1 MIRATL
7 SIFKNIFENR
17 KLLVQFSFNDF
28 KSKYAGSA
36 LGIVWAFITPLV
48 TVLTYWFVFSQIR
61 ERGADESYPFIVYLV
76 TGLIPWFFFSDSLLS
91 ATNVFR
97 EYSYLVKKVVF
108 NVQILPTSKIL
119 SSLYTHLFFILIGF
133 GITSLSGIFPTLKAL
148 QLIYYLFC
156 LIIFLTGVTWLTA
169 STQPFLPDIMQFIN
183 VAMQTIM
190 WTLPILWIPK
200 GWIQQ
205 VLKINPLYYVIQG
218 YRDSFT
224 NGPWFWEHWQYG
236 LYFWGFTI
244 ILLLAGSVVFRR
256 LKPHFSDVL

>member
-1 MIRATL
+1 MIRETL

-48 TVLTYWFVFSQIR
+48 TVLTYWFVFSHIR
-61 ERGADESYPFIVYLV
+61 ARGADEAYPFIVYLV

-119 SSLYTHLFFILIGF
+119 SSLYAHVVFIFIGF
-133 GITSLSGIFPTLKAL
+133 GITSLSGVFPTVKAL
-148 QLIYYLFC
+148 QLLYYLFC
-156 LIIFLTGVTWLTA
+156 LIIFLTAVTWLTA

-190 WTLPILWIPK
+190 WTLPVIWIPSEN
-200 GWIQQ
+200 IARF
-205 VLKINPLYYVIQG
+205 LKINPLYYVIQG

-224 NGPWFWEHWQYG
+224 NGPWFWENWQYG

-244 ILLLAGSVVFRR
+244 ILLLIGSGVFGR

>member
-1 MIRATL
+1 MIRSTL
-7 SIFKNIFENR
+7 SIFKNIVENR
-17 KLLVQFSFNDF
+17 KLLLQFSFNDF
-28 KSKYAGSA
+28 KAKYAGSA

-61 ERGADESYPFIVYLV
+61 SADSSLTYPFIVYLV
-76 TGLIPWFFFSDSLLS
+76 TGLIPWFFFSDSLIA
-91 ATNVFR
+91 ATSVFR

-119 SSLYTHLFFILIGF
+119 SSLYTHLFFIVIGF
-133 GITSLSGIFPTLKAL
+133 VVTSASGVWPTLKAL

-156 LIIFLTGVTWLTA
+156 LIVFLTGLTWITA

-190 WTLPILWIPK
+190 WTLPVIWVPSARIMQ
-200 GWIQQ
+200 I
-205 VLKINPLYYVIQG
+205 LKINPLYYIVQG

-224 NGPWFWEHWQYG
+224 NGAWFWEHWRYG
-236 LYFWGFTI
+236 LYFWVFTG
-244 ILLLAGSVVFRR
+244 ILLLIGTGVFKR

>member
-1 MIRATL
+1 M
-7 SIFKNIFENR
+7 
-17 KLLVQFSFNDF
+17 
-28 KSKYAGSA
+28 
-36 LGIVWAFITPLV
+36 
-48 TVLTYWFVFSQIR
+48 
-61 ERGADESYPFIVYLV
+61 
-76 TGLIPWFFFSDSLLS
+76 
-91 ATNVFR
+91 
-97 EYSYLVKKVVF
+97 F

-133 GITSLSGIFPTLKAL
+133 GIASLSGIYPTLKAL

-156 LIIFLTGVTWLTA
+156 LVIFLTAVTWLTA

-190 WTLPILWIPK
+190 WTLPILWSPS
-200 GWIQQ
+200 GWIEKL
-205 VLKINPLYYVIQG
+205 LKINPLYYVVQG
-218 YRDSFT
+218 YRESFT

-236 LYFWGFTI
+236 LYFWAFTI